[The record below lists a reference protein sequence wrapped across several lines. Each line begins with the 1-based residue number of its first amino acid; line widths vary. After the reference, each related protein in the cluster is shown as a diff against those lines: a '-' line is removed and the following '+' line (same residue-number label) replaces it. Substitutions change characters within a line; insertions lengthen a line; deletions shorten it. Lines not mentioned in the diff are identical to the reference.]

1 MGFNMSKGIVL
12 LDFLIGMGI
21 LGIVFFN
28 TIYVLTSTQYH
39 LQRSHQLHTDIL
51 SIRNQLEYLIAKQPF
66 QVDNVLYPSNDFV
79 TYVFQI
85 SFSKP
90 IYLTLPL
97 ETKNTQ
103 NKLK

>member
-1 MGFNMSKGIVL
+1 MTKGIVL

-28 TIYVLTSTQYH
+28 TLYTLKSIQYH
-39 LQRSHQLHTDIL
+39 LERSHQWHTNIL
-51 SIRNQLEYLIAKQPF
+51 FVRNQLEYLIAKQPF

-79 TYVFQI
+79 TYVFQV

-90 IYLTLPL
+90 IVLTLPL
-97 ETKNTQ
+97 EAQSTQ
-103 NKLK
+103 KFELK